1 MYFMPKTN
9 RWYSWAVH
17 TKAVYRY
24 SMSCV
29 FLVILMLGW
38 RYGIYAWFDA
48 AINSERASISQL
60 QQQLI
65 QLARAERLSKELAD
79 NTLPMLRRQL
89 QEFFPSSASAWQQQQ
104 FDCVMVQAQK
114 AGVQI
119 VSYTD
124 EKEKKKPWGSY
135 RGAQLSMS
143 GTYEQ
148 IGHFLMSL
156 KQSSYMI
163 QCNQFR
169 SNRTEGDQFAASCN
183 LKFMMAGR

>member
-24 SMSCV
+24 AISFF
-29 FLVILMLGW
+29 FLVILIVGW
-38 RYGIYAWFDA
+38 RYGLYAWFDA
-48 AINSERASISQL
+48 AINAEHLSISQL
-60 QQQLI
+60 QQQII
-65 QLARAERLSKELAD
+65 QLTRAERLNKELED
-79 NTLPMLRRQL
+79 TLPMLRKRL
-89 QEFFPSSASAWQQQQ
+89 QEFRPASESAWQQQQ
-104 FDCVMVQAQK
+104 FDYLMLQVHK

-119 VSYTD
+119 GSYTD
-124 EKEKKKPWGSY
+124 EKEKKKSWGLY
-135 RGAQLSMS
+135 RCAQLSMS

-148 IGHFLMSL
+148 IEKFLTDL

-169 SNRTEGDQFAASCN
+169 FNRTEDDLFTASCS